1 MKTGKEVNI
10 ESKLIKELD
19 ELILIYIYKTVF
31 LPIKKTLNITK
42 SSILENQKLT
52 ALEEALK
59 KGTIIYKD
67 NLFKGKFNAQIVQEL
82 NSLRA
87 TYLGKEGFF
96 LTPENLQ
103 PNTLNIARAYN
114 LNTNVEKANILRT
127 FTEISTTSTLQKT
140 ITSKIEQ
147 IVGNLDN
154 SIQASIKGIAIVP
167 NLSKQQKRKIAED
180 YTNNLDLYIKNFIDN
195 EVITLRKN
203 VNELFLKGYR
213 RSKLMQEIKNR
224 YGVSKRKAK
233 FLAKQEMNLL
243 QASFTES
250 RYIDAGVQK
259 FQWTRTTAKK
269 PDPYHKTLIGKVFSL
284 DNKPIINE
292 KTGQRGLPKQRYGCS
307 CDMRPVF
314 D

>member
-1 MKTGKEVNI
+1 MKVGKEVNI
-10 ESKLIKELD
+10 ENKLIKELD
-19 ELILIYIYKTVF
+19 ELIFIYIYKTLF
-31 LPIKKTLNITK
+31 LPIKRTLNITK
-42 SSILENQKLT
+42 TSILENQKLT

-67 NLFKGKFNAQIVQEL
+67 NVFTGKFNAKIIQEL

-87 TYLGKEGFF
+87 TYLGGAGFF
-96 LTPENLQ
+96 LAPDNLQ
-103 PNTLNIARAYN
+103 PSTLNIARAYN
-114 LNTNVEKANILRT
+114 LKTNIEKANILQT
-127 FTEISTTSTLQKT
+127 LTEITATSPLQKA
-140 ITSKIEQ
+140 ITNKIEQ

-154 SIQASIKGIAIVP
+154 SIQASIESIAVVP

-180 YTNNLDLYIKNFIDN
+180 YTNNLDLYIKNFVDN

-213 RSKLMQEIKNR
+213 RSKLMEEIKNR

-250 RYIDAGVQK
+250 RYIDAGVEK

-269 PDPYHKTLIGKVFSL
+269 PDPYHKTLVGKVFSL
-284 DNKPIINE
+284 NNKPIINE
-292 KTGQRGLPKQRYGCS
+292 KTGERGLPKQRYGCS